1 MKRMYRIAGSLILGL
16 AVLVT
21 GCSPQAV
28 TPVQPTPVPGAAETE
43 ELPVPTLPV
52 VATPVE
58 GSLLISDKPR
68 VQDVPVDP
76 GQVDA
81 LVTSNSAFAINLYQ
95 QLSSGE
101 ENIFFSPYSI
111 SLALAMTSAGAK
123 NATLDQMMAALQFDF
138 PQAALHPAFNSLD
151 LALERAPASTPEDEG
166 AFQLNIANSIWGQAG
181 FPFLPEFLDTLAEN
195 YGTGLQTADFTN
207 PEPVRATINQWVANQ
222 TKDKIQDLFPEGSI
236 TDMTRMVL
244 ANAIYFKAAWANP
257 FEKEQTKPADFTL
270 LDGSVIQVPTMHLA
284 DGLGYLSGEGFQAV
298 SLPYMGGTASMIAIL
313 PDTGTF
319 KEFEARLTYAKLE
332 ELRSQMEHTQVIL
345 SMPRF
350 KIESSFGL
358 KDTLSAL
365 GMEDAFLPD
374 AADFSGMDG
383 QKDLYISSVLHK
395 AYVNVDEEG
404 TEAAAATGVVVG
416 LTSMPTEQVE
426 VKLDRPFMLMIV
438 DETSGSILFMGR
450 VTNP

>member
-1 MKRMYRIAGSLILGL
+1 MKRIFTITGSLVLGITL
-16 AVLVT
+16 LVT
-21 GCSPQAV
+21 GCVSQPAA
-28 TPVQPTPVPGAAETE
+28 PAQPTPVPDTIETGV
-43 ELPVPTLPV
+43 VPIPTQPAV
-52 VATPVE
+52 PIPVE
-58 GSLLISDKPR
+58 GSFLISDKPR
-68 VQDVPVDP
+68 IQNVPVDP
-76 GQVDA
+76 RQVDA
-81 LVTSNSAFAINLYQ
+81 LVSSNSKFAVDLYQ
-95 QLSSGE
+95 QLSNGD

-138 PQAALHPAFNSLD
+138 PQAALHPAFNALD
-151 LALERAPASTPEDEG
+151 QALEKAPASTPEDEG

-181 FPFLPEFLDTLAEN
+181 YSFLPEFLDTLAQN
-195 YGTGLQTADFTN
+195 YGTGLQTADFTD
-207 PEPVRATINQWVANQ
+207 PEPVRAQINQWVADQ
-222 TKDKIQDLFPEGSI
+222 TKDKIQDLFPQGSI

-270 LDGSVIQVPTMHLA
+270 LDGSIIQVPTMHLA

-298 SLPYMGGTASMIAIL
+298 SLPYVGGTASMIAIL

-332 ELRSQMEHTQVIL
+332 ELRNQMGHTQVL
-345 SMPRF
+345 LNMPRF

-426 VKLDRPFMLMIV
+426 VKLDRPFIVMIV